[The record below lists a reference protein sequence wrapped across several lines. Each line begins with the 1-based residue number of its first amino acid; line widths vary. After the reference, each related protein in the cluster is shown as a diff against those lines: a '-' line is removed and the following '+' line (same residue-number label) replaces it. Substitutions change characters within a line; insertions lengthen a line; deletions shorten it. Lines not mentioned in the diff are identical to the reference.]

1 MRWYYGE
8 LIEQFI
14 TADKSKILGLLAK
27 GSGYGVDQEQLR
39 AWEEQVEILQK
50 HLVGFSGKIFF
61 EFIIPR
67 MGKRVDVILVL
78 ADLVAVI
85 EFKVGATKFAS
96 SALDQVW
103 DYALD
108 LKNFHQ
114 TSHNAL
120 LLPILVATQAES
132 TSVALGHCEHGD
144 GVLSPMVVGPGQLRE
159 LIDRALTEGRF
170 RFGQV
175 SDWEAGTYLPTPTIV
190 EAALALYGGHHV
202 DEIVCRG
209 AENLSTTVSSIQSII
224 QSSRQNGRKAIC
236 FVTGVPG
243 AGKTLVG
250 LDVATQNIDKKS
262 DSYSVYLSGNG
273 PLVKVL
279 QEALALDKVSRSK
292 SVGERITK
300 RDARSTVKMFIQN
313 VHHFRDDCISNGNSP
328 PPEHVVIFDESQR
341 AWNLEMTSDFM
352 KRKKGIADFN
362 LSEPEF
368 LISCM
373 DRHEDWA
380 VVVCLVG
387 GGQEINRGEAG
398 VEEWLAAIKRSFGH
412 WSIYCSSQIRE
423 GMSELLDYAANSGG
437 AREVTQLDG
446 LHLATSMRSFRAAR
460 LSEFVNCVLARDKD
474 SARSTLASIADRYPI
489 LITRDVE
496 KGRAWLRRVARGNER
511 FGMVVSSKAYRLR
524 PHAIDVRI
532 PPDPIHWFLADKSD
546 VRSSYYLEDVATE
559 FQIQGLELDW
569 VCVTW
574 DADLRFSAG
583 QWSHYNFV
591 GSKWQRVKKAENQRY
606 LENAYRVLMTRA
618 RQGMVIVVPDGS
630 TEDPTRD
637 RSFYD
642 STYRYL
648 KSLGIKEL

>member
-1 MRWYYGE
+1 VRWYYGDS
-8 LIEQFI
+8 IEKFLVE
-14 TADKSKILGLLAK
+14 DKTKILGLLTK
-27 GSGYGVDQEQLR
+27 GSGYGVDQDQLA
-39 AWEEQVEILQK
+39 AWEEQVLILQGQ
-50 HLVGFSGKIFF
+50 LTGFSGKIFF

-78 ADLVAVI
+78 EDFVAVI
-85 EFKVGATKFAS
+85 EFKVGATTFTA

-114 TSHNAL
+114 TSHNVL
-120 LLPILVATQAES
+120 LLPILVATGAEPKS
-132 TSVALGHCEHGD
+132 LSLGRCEHGD
-144 GVLSPMVVGPGQLRE
+144 GVLSPIVACASQLRE
-159 LIDRALTEGRF
+159 LLDLALSEGRSKF
-170 RFGQV
+170 SQV
-175 SDWEAGTYLPTPTIV
+175 RDWEAGTYLPTPTIV
-190 EAALALYGGHHV
+190 EAALALYGGHNV
-202 DEIVCRG
+202 EEIVCRG
-209 AENLSTTVSSIQSII
+209 AENLSSTVSSIQSII
-224 QSSRQNGRKAIC
+224 EASRLNKKKSIC

-243 AGKTLVG
+243 SGKTLVG

-262 DSYSVYLSGNG
+262 ESYSVYLSGNG

-279 QEALALDKVSRSK
+279 QEALALDKVQSSR
-292 SVGERITK
+292 SVGEKITK
-300 RDARSTVKMFIQN
+300 GKARSAVKAFIQN
-313 VHHFRDDCISNGNSP
+313 VHHFRDDCISNAENP

-352 KRKKGIADFN
+352 RRKKGVADFN

-373 DRHEDWA
+373 DRHRDWA

-398 VEEWLAAIKRSFGH
+398 VEEWLAALRRSFGH
-412 WSIYCSSQIRE
+412 WSIYCSPKIMESVPEFLNIN
-423 GMSELLDYAANSGG
+423 AVTNSTTYV
-437 AREVTQLDG
+437 AHMKG

-460 LSEFVNCVLARDKD
+460 LSELVNSILARDTDVAK
-474 SARSTLASIADRYPI
+474 STLASIRERYPI
-489 LITRDVE
+489 LLTRNVE
-496 KGRAWLRRVARGNER
+496 KGREWLRKRARGNER
-511 FGMVVSSKAYRLR
+511 YGMVVSSKAYRLK

-532 PPDPIHWFLADKSD
+532 PIDPVHWFLAKKDD
-546 VRSSYYLEDVATE
+546 VRASYYLEDVATE

-574 DADLRFSAG
+574 DADLRFNTG

-591 GSKWQRVKKAENQRY
+591 GSKWQRVNKLENQKY

-618 RQGMVIVVPDGS
+618 RQGMVIVVPEGS
-630 TEDPTRD
+630 REDPTRD
-637 RSFYD
+637 CSFYD
-642 STYRYL
+642 PTYQYL
-648 KSLGIKEL
+648 KSLGIKEI